1 VTIVTTRIVTGAIEI
16 AGVTVGLTTAAVVA
30 RMLSVLQHACD
41 GATDTQH
48 APMGSAAA
56 NTAITSTPIRHL
68 TEPSSSH
75 PRTIA
80 MRAIKPPCDGNHLP
94 K

>member
-1 VTIVTTRIVTGAIEI
+1 MATTRIVIGSIEI

-41 GATDTQH
+41 GATETQH

-56 NTAITSTPIRHL
+56 NTAITSTPTRHL
-68 TEPSSSH
+68 TALSSSH
-75 PRTIA
+75 PLTIA
-80 MRAIKPPCDGNHLP
+80 MRAINPSCDGNHVAS
-94 K
+94 